1 MFKCVPPSCHPSIS
15 RCGCRSTLD
24 WCDLRTHEWGKGVWV
39 YSSGY
44 FWLTLQF
51 VLFKSHCSLF
61 WACTGILLLYC
72 TILYAMCIGSC
83 PTAML
88 QKHILYLLKWT
99 PRLQLLSGPE
109 RRGVYSGVATI
120 QGAITH
126 ILLSAYYIV
135 RAWRA
140 KWTKRSVVRSHHF
153 YKTVWTL
160 QKAGEMVGH

>member
-1 MFKCVPPSCHPSIS
+1 MSIQ
-15 RCGCRSTLD
+15 
-24 WCDLRTHEWGKGVWV
+24 
-39 YSSGY
+39 
-44 FWLTLQF
+44 FWLFLVNTAISTVQ
-51 VLFKSHCSLF
+51 KS
-61 WACTGILLLYC
+61 LLLILVMHWYV
-72 TILYAMCIGSC
+72 TVLYAMCIGSC

-99 PRLQLLSGPE
+99 TRLQLLSGPE

-140 KWTKRSVVRSHHF
+140 KWAKRSVVRSHHF

>member
-1 MFKCVPPSCHPSIS
+1 MSIQ
-15 RCGCRSTLD
+15 
-24 WCDLRTHEWGKGVWV
+24 
-39 YSSGY
+39 
-44 FWLTLQF
+44 FWLFLVNTAISTVQ
-51 VLFKSHCSLF
+51 KS
-61 WACTGILLLYC
+61 LLLILGMHWYV
-72 TILYAMCIGSC
+72 TVLYAMCIGSC

-135 RAWRA
+135 RAWQA
-140 KWTKRSVVRSHHF
+140 KWTKRSVVRGHHF